1 MKVLCNGEY
10 IEFKDELEP
19 GFKELDLHIID
30 EEAVE
35 NNNINLEN
43 TIELKSVNL
52 EDTQPYELGEL
63 NDGKT
68 N

>member
-19 GFKELDLHIID
+19 GYEELDLHII
-30 EEAVE
+30 EEE
-35 NNNINLEN
+35 KNNNINLEN
-43 TIELKSVNL
+43 TIELKPVNL
-52 EDTQPYELGEL
+52 EDTQTYELGEL
-63 NDGKT
+63 DDGKA